1 MKKNIILRSL
11 LGGPLGLTISYVITL
26 VISVCMA
33 DGHYYP
39 VSPELIEKCGS
50 EINAVV
56 VQAVLSFL
64 CGAMWGGMSVMWE
77 MEEWSLLRMTATHL
91 VTVSVV
97 SFPMAWIMEWL
108 PHNVPGAVSYFGIF
122 FGIYLG
128 IWVFRYKKM
137 KCRVAEL
144 NRVVQ
149 ERGQ

>member
-56 VQAVLSFL
+56 
-64 CGAMWGGMSVMWE
+64 WGGMSVMWE